1 MCITYETRTASASKL
16 VLDKRC
22 ALYDMCQCADN
33 KIWTVKYW
41 RTASGLLVGLAHTVG
56 ACVIHTYIT
65 CAHDSVRL
73 LPDGSTGH
81 WCPFSPNG
89 TTSPPVN
96 CVYTFQMQTM
106 RQRLRPLCEHI
117 YMYSLI
123 WSSCPPWRR
132 LYHSFCGCN
141 RGVCVQ
147 LAKGGGGE
155 CMRII
160 RSARPNAR
168 VKWRTLCLQFSVFLQ
183 LLALKMY
190 AHTCNNQWIIVLPEL
205 VSRRHAL
212 VQLTLEK
219 AIYVAIACLTAANKT

>member
-1 MCITYETRTASASKL
+1 MTRSGCCRTARPGIDALSPQTAQPAHPLIVCTHFKC
-16 VLDKRC
+16 KRC
-22 ALYDMCQCADN
+22 AIGCALY
-33 KIWTVKYW
+33 V
-41 RTASGLLVGLAHTVG
+41 S
-56 ACVIHTYIT
+56 
-65 CAHDSVRL
+65 
-73 LPDGSTGH
+73 
-81 WCPFSPNG
+81 
-89 TTSPPVN
+89 
-96 CVYTFQMQTM
+96 
-106 RQRLRPLCEHI
+106 I

-147 LAKGGGGE
+147 SAKGGGGE

-168 VKWRTLCLQFSVFLQ
+168 VKWRTLFLQFSVFLQ